1 LLRDNPLKIG
11 ILSSDSEEWHVLR
24 LSKEL
29 KKRGNEVYIFPVT
42 KLVSKI
48 ALVPSIS
55 IRGYAVEDYDA
66 VIVRRVPGGSVE
78 QVFYRMD
85 VLHVLEEYGVKVFNP
100 PLSIEKSVNKHY
112 TSALLEK
119 HGLKSPKTI
128 VAESFRDAMKGFKE
142 LKEDVIVKPL
152 FGSLGSGM
160 IRVTDQDIAYRVFRA
175 LESINSVFYL
185 QEYIPHKNTDMR
197 IFVVGG
203 SAISAMKRVGESWK
217 TNISSGGK
225 PIPYEPSEEETR
237 ISIKAAEIFN
247 LEYTGVDLLQSE
259 VGELYVLEVNSTPG
273 WEGLQKVT
281 EKNISNEI
289 IEHILSK
296 LKKS

>member
-1 LLRDNPLKIG
+1 LKFG
-11 ILSSDSEEWHVLR
+11 ILSSDREEWHVLR

-29 KKRGNEVYIFPVT
+29 KKRGSEVYIFPVT
-42 KLVSKI
+42 RLVSKI
-48 ALVPSIS
+48 AIEPSIS

-66 VIVRRVPGGSVE
+66 IIVRRVPGGTVE

-85 VLHVLEEYGVKVFNP
+85 VLHMLEEYGVKVFNP
-100 PLSIEKSVNKHY
+100 PLSIEKSVNKYY

-128 VAESFRDAMKGFKE
+128 VAESFKAAMRGFKE

-160 IRVTDQDIAYRVFRA
+160 TRISDQDIAYRVFRS

-185 QEYIPHKNTDMR
+185 QEYIPHKNTDIR

-203 SAISAMKRVGESWK
+203 NVVSAMKREGDSWK

-225 PIPYEPSEEETR
+225 PIPYSPSEEE
-237 ISIKAAEIFN
+237 INVSLKAAEIFN
-247 LEYTGVDLLQSE
+247 LEYTGVDILHSE
-259 VGELYVLEVNSTPG
+259 DGELYVLEVNSTPG

-281 EKNISNEI
+281 EKDISKEI
-289 IEHILSK
+289 IEHIFSK
-296 LKKS
+296 LKQS